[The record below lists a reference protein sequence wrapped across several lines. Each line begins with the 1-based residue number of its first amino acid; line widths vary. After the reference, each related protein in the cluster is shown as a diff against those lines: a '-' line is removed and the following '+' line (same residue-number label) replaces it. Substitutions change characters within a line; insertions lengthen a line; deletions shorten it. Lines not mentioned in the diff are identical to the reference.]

1 MNITHVCSLG
11 YWCHT
16 ASLIKKHG
24 LKLESY
30 PFDWIFISYKN
41 MIHCIEDNFKTFLDK
56 SNYNSISNTKCG
68 HNIYHPETFNH
79 HNPLTNENDYN
90 YYLRC
95 VNRFNTL
102 LKRDE
107 HKLFILGHFNMN
119 QIDENVKTD
128 MIEFNN
134 KLSKLTNNYT
144 LLIIF
149 HLPNKNCNHHE
160 FTYNGNIHF
169 LELHTL
175 SQSHGIFFDNQ
186 NDDLYLDNVF
196 KNTYKFDVKHLNA
209 PNTM

>member
-30 PFDWIFISYKN
+30 PFDWIFINYKN
-41 MIHCIEDNFKTFLDK
+41 VLHCIEDNFKTFLDK
-56 SNYNSISNTKCG
+56 SQYTSVSETKCG
-68 HNIYHPETFNH
+68 HNFYHPETFNH

-102 LKRDE
+102 LKREE
-107 HKLFILGHFNMN
+107 HKLFVHGIYNMSEIN
-119 QIDENVKTD
+119 DDIRNNMVD
-128 MIEFNN
+128 FNN
-134 KLSKLTNNYT
+134 TLSRHTNNYT
-144 LLIIF
+144 LLVIF
-149 HLPNKNCNHHE
+149 HLPNKKCNYHK

-169 LELHTL
+169 LELHTE
-175 SQSHGIFFDNQ
+175 SRSHGIFFDSKT
-186 NDDLYLDNVF
+186 DDLYFDEVF
-196 KNTYKFDVKHLNA
+196 KNAYKFDVKPLNA
-209 PNTM
+209 DSV

>member
-30 PFDWIFISYKN
+30 PFDWIFITYKN
-41 MIHCIEDNFKTFLDK
+41 VLHCIEDNFKTFLDK
-56 SNYNSISNTKCG
+56 SQYTSVSDTKCG
-68 HNIYHPETFNH
+68 HKFYHPETFNH

-102 LKRDE
+102 LKREE
-107 HKLFILGHFNMN
+107 HKFFVHGIYNMSEIN
-119 QIDENVKTD
+119 DDIRNNMVD
-128 MIEFNN
+128 FNN
-134 KLSKLTNNYT
+134 TLSMHTNNYI
-144 LLIIF
+144 LLVIF
-149 HLPNKNCNHHE
+149 HLSNKKCNYHN

-169 LELHTL
+169 LELHTE
-175 SQSHGIFFDNQ
+175 SRSHGIFFDSKT
-186 NDDLYLDNVF
+186 DDLYFDEVF
-196 KNTYKFDVKHLNA
+196 KNAYKFDVKPLNA
-209 PNTM
+209 DSV